1 MFRQLQIPTLI
12 LIGVVASISAANTPR
27 TILFLGD
34 SLTAGYGLDPSLA
47 YPSLIQE
54 RIDASGLNYRILNGG
69 LSGETTAGGLRR
81 IQWMLRR
88 PVGVIVIALGAND
101 GLRGLNPENSQQNL
115 QSIIDTTHKNS
126 PHTRFLIAGMR
137 VPPNMGSEYSAAF
150 ERIFSDLA
158 EKNSIPMIPFLLE
171 DVATH
176 SELNLP
182 DGIHPNEEGHKI
194 IAKTVWKYLL
204 PILQ

>member
-101 GLRGLNPENSQQNL
+101 GLRGLKPEEFSTEPSVYHRHYPQEI
-115 QSIIDTTHKNS
+115 SSDKIPYCGH
-126 PHTRFLIAGMR
+126 
-137 VPPNMGSEYSAAF
+137 ESAAQYGF
-150 ERIFSDLA
+150 
-158 EKNSIPMIPFLLE
+158 
-171 DVATH
+171 
-176 SELNLP
+176 
-182 DGIHPNEEGHKI
+182 GILCR
-194 IAKTVWKYLL
+194 V
-204 PILQ
+204 

>member
-12 LIGVVASISAANTPR
+12 LIGVVASISAANTPP

-54 RIDASGLNYRILNGG
+54 RIDAAGLNYRILNGG

-88 PVGVIVIALGAND
+88 PVSVIVIALGAND
-101 GLRGLNPENSQQNL
+101 GLRGLNPKNSQQNL
-115 QSIIDTTHKNS
+115 QSIIDTTRKKS
-126 PHTRFLIAGMR
+126 PQTNFLIAGMR

-171 DVATH
+171 DVAAH
-176 SELNLP
+176 SELNLA
-182 DGIHPNEEGHKI
+182 DGIHPNEEGHRI